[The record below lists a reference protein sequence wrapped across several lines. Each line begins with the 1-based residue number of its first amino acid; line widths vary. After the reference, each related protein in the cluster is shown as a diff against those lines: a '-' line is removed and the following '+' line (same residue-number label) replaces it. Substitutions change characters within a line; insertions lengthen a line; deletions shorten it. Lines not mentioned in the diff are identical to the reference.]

1 MVSISKQARFYKQLA
16 VALLVAVGSWAVFNV
31 ARLSLAT
38 LLENRFGIVDELT
51 QSLYLAGGIILLLLI
66 LGYSFRRSLKQLVR

>member
-1 MVSISKQARFYKQLA
+1 MVSISKQARFYKQLF
-16 VALLVAVGSWAVFNV
+16 VALLVAVGSWAIFNV
-31 ARLSLAT
+31 ARLLLAT